1 MSSILDVKIENFE
14 GPLDLLIHLV
24 YKNEMDIFNIS
35 IAVIT
40 DRFVETVNEMKNLD
54 MEVASEFIQMATYLL
69 YLKSKMLLPDLVD
82 DEQELD
88 PETEKF
94 LFSQRL
100 IEYSFYKDIS
110 EILNEKEFFASRY
123 LTRGSTIKLDVDT
136 YNIDDGFELSKIF
149 FSLLNKDIKKDMEI
163 KKDTHD
169 INSIM
174 DKIKK
179 ILSDNRKYFWSEL
192 ILGVSSIREIVVYF
206 LSLLELVKLKII
218 KLSQIDNFSDFIVV
232 KNEL

>member
-1 MSSILDVKIENFE
+1 MSGILDVKIENFE

-40 DRFVETVNEMKNLD
+40 DQFVETVNEMKSLD

-82 DEQELD
+82 DEEELD

-123 LTRGSTIKLDVDT
+123 LTRGSTIKLDVEA
-136 YNIDDGFELSKIF
+136 YNIADGFELSKIF
-149 FSLLNKDIKKDMEI
+149 FSLLNKDIKKEMEI

-174 DKIKK
+174 ERIKK

-206 LSLLELVKLKII
+206 LSLLELVKLKIV